1 MMITVMIE
9 RRLIKQFRPHQ
20 RHMAFSIAHHPSMKL
35 LLHICMETKY
45 PADRYR
51 A

>member
-1 MMITVMIE
+1 MSD
-9 RRLIKQFRPHQ
+9 RDLFKKFQPHQ

-45 PADRYR
+45 PA
-51 A
+51 AALFT